1 MRFWPTKKWKQAL
14 LIVSLVA
21 VITVPVSFGV
31 LSYLNR
37 EPAFKNGAPLSSLI
51 VTSSA
56 FENGSAIPANYTAQ
70 GENVNPPLYIR
81 GIPVGTE
88 SLVVIVTDP
97 IVPGVFAWT
106 HWVAW
111 NLSPDESIA
120 ENTSADIQGKNSWN
134 RNGYGGPDPMGART
148 YYFTVYA
155 LDDTINLGADSGMGA
170 VLRAMDNHVLAKGQL
185 TGTSTK

>member
-1 MRFWPTKKWKQAL
+1 MRLWPSKKWKQAL
-14 LIVSLVA
+14 LIVFIVIVIA
-21 VITVPVSFGV
+21 VPASFG
-31 LSYLNR
+31 YLAYTNR
-37 EPAFKNGAPLSSLI
+37 EPAYKTDVSPTTLTVNS
-51 VTSSA
+51 V
-56 FENGSAIPANYTAQ
+56 FENGAAIPTMYTAQ
-70 GENVNPPLYIR
+70 GENVNPPLNIS
-81 GIPVGTE
+81 GVPVGTE

-97 IVPGVFAWT
+97 IVPGVFTWT

-111 NLSPDESIA
+111 NLSPDQSIA
-120 ENTSADIQGKNSWN
+120 ENTSAGVQGINSWN
-134 RNGYGGPDPMGART
+134 RNGYGGPDPMGTRT